1 MQKVKGAME
10 KFKQRRE
17 KGRESKSEMERR
29 GGKKEAGKRDWF
41 VFKSSGQRS
50 LHLDVQECT

>member
-17 KGRESKSEMERR
+17 KGRERKREMKRR
-29 GGKKEAGKRDWF
+29 GGKRETGKRDWF
-41 VFKSSGQRS
+41 VVKSSGQRS